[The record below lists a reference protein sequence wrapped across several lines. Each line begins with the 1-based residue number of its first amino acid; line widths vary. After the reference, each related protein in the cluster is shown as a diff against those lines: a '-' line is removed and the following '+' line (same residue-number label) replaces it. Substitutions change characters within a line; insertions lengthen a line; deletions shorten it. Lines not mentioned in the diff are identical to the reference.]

1 MREAAKD
8 LALASPGVG
17 VAATGIMGYPWSTWS
32 YMLTALYMAVMI
44 VKAVWPGLRKWLAKH
59 HA

>member
-1 MREAAKD
+1 VRDVGKD
-8 LALASPGVG
+8 LALATPGVG

-44 VKAVWPGLRKWLAKH
+44 VKAVWPGIKAWQAKRR
-59 HA
+59 A